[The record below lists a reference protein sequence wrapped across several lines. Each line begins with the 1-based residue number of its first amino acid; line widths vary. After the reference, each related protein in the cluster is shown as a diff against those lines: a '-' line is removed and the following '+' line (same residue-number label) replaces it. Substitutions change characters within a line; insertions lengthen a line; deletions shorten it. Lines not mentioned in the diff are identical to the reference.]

1 MEKKT
6 ILIQENLLTDLKV
19 VLAEF
24 NKQIAESNKSKLKG
38 KKARLKLD
46 VAVCFIN
53 LVNRLPFQHKDDDEN
68 DGVAYLYSKIMKKAY
83 HDEYSRYISFLNEKG
98 FIELV
103 SKHDTNINKSRG
115 YRINPKYTKI
125 KFTTCDITN
134 KTLLNRMRNNKF
146 TEEDIENKRFCE
158 SKRSHLVKWFD
169 ENLTVNKDDALEEI
183 DALLQTDETKYKG
196 SMYSTFDIFNKKFKF
211 SIDPKTDNRLHTTLT
226 LSDKLI
232 RKHIY
237 YKNENIVGLDVKTSQ
252 MYFLCAILKA
262 ILAKDISILD
272 RIEATKILDDKI
284 IFRLFH
290 LEIDMNGVNNF
301 IKSITDHDQD
311 FYVNFSKK
319 INIQY
324 NENSLPIR
332 KEFKVIKDKNKWKKG
347 IEPFKIK
354 AYKNE
359 RALAKRAMVEILN
372 SSPKTKI
379 AEAIIFKKEYPSIF
393 KIMSCIKDY
402 GIELW
407 RLLNYVEA
415 YCLLDYAVFK
425 FAEKY
430 PNIFLTSIHDCLVTT
445 TSHIE
450 LLEQEIKQ
458 HIKDVTTLEITP
470 KFEVEDWQD
479 SKIKVATKK

>member
-6 ILIQENLLTDLKV
+6 ILIQENLLADLKIE
-19 VLAEF
+19 LPEF
-24 NKQIAESNKSKLKG
+24 NKQITESNKGKVKG
-38 KKARLKLD
+38 KKSRLKLD

-83 HDEYSRYISFLNEKG
+83 HDEYSRYISFLIKKG

-103 SKHDTNINKSRG
+103 SKHDTSNNKSRG

-125 KFTTCDITN
+125 KFTSYEITD

-146 TEEDIENKRFCE
+146 TKDDIENKRFCE
-158 SKRSHLVKWFD
+158 SKRPHLVKWFD
-169 ENLTVNKDDALEEI
+169 ENLTINKDDVLEEI
-183 DALLQTDETKYKG
+183 KELLQTDETKYKG

-211 SIDPKTDNRLHTTLT
+211 SIDPKTDNRLHTTFSM
-226 LSDKLI
+226 SDKLI
-232 RKHIY
+232 RKYIY
-237 YKNENIVGLDVKTSQ
+237 YKNENINGLDVKTSQ

-262 ILAKDISILD
+262 ILAKDLSILD

-290 LEIDMNGVNNF
+290 LQIDENEVNEF
-301 IKSITDHDQD
+301 IKSVVEHKQD
-311 FYVNFSKK
+311 FYVSFSKK
-319 INIQY
+319 INISY
-324 NENSLPIR
+324 NEKRLPIR
-332 KEFKVIKDKNKWKKG
+332 KEFKVIKDKSKWKKG
-347 IEPFKIK
+347 VEPYKIK
-354 AYKNE
+354 PYKNE
-359 RALAKRAMVEILN
+359 RALAKRAIVEILN

-379 AEAIIFKKEYPSIF
+379 VEALTFKQEYPSIF
-393 KIMSCIKDY
+393 KIISCIKDY

-415 YCLLDYAVFK
+415 YCLLDYAAFK

-445 TSHIE
+445 ASHIE

-458 HIKDVTTLEITP
+458 HIKDVTTLELAP
-470 KFEVEDWQD
+470 KFDIEDWRD
-479 SKIKVATKK
+479 SKVEIAA